1 MYHLSG
7 LGDVATS
14 DFVNRNGIC
23 KPTNFET
30 LAKFK
35 GLQNQLNRVAQVKGL
50 TKIAVDGDIGPG
62 TLRLLAAT
70 GVTATSDCS
79 AVAIIA
85 EPLTVQVQAVANAA
99 GAPEKVSSPAPAAT
113 PSIVNVT
120 TGLTVPQPAAASV
133 SDAFGRM
140 SQTQMVIAAVA
151 IGGVAYLA
159 LGKKKRARR
168 H

>member
-7 LGDVATS
+7 LGDVASS
-14 DFVNRNGIC
+14 DFVNRNGVC

-35 GLQNQLNRVAQVKGL
+35 ALQSQLNRVAQVKGL

-62 TLRLLAAT
+62 TLRLLSAT
-70 GVTATSDCS
+70 GVTATGDCT

-85 EPLTVQVQAVANAA
+85 EALTAQVQAVANAA
-99 GAPEKVSSPAPAAT
+99 GAPEKVSSPAPAST

-120 TGLTVPQPAAASV
+120 TGIVTPQPAAASV

-140 SQTQMVIAAVA
+140 SQTQMIIAAAA
-151 IGGVAYLA
+151 IGGVAYLT
-159 LGKKKRARR
+159 LGKKRRARR
-168 H
+168 R